1 MPPLPSLPTSGAQV
15 LVSGKDVGEKDGEKC
30 YITSSKM
37 KQGDCFFL
45 IQQRTPRVCF
55 QFVPQKRRARTRT
68 YSSGE
73 RLHTDVTKSEIAEKL
88 NHVAQ
93 MNLMNFSRRLIVALQ
108 NRNFGEPD
116 A

>member
-1 MPPLPSLPTSGAQV
+1 
-15 LVSGKDVGEKDGEKC
+15 
-30 YITSSKM
+30 M
-37 KQGDCFFL
+37 KQGECFFL

-88 NHVAQ
+88 NHVAR

-108 NRNFGEPD
+108 NRNFGESD